1 MADKL
6 NQTQSQLIYQKITA
20 QDLLVSQMVMVEFL
34 FVNKSSK
41 FYNNYLGN
49 PMAWIAYFFDISN
62 KFKLHHG

>member
-1 MADKL
+1 M
-6 NQTQSQLIYQKITA
+6 A

-49 PMAWIAYFFDISN
+49 PMAWIAYFFLIYRINLSCIMVDFISI
-62 KFKLHHG
+62 

>member
-1 MADKL
+1 M
-6 NQTQSQLIYQKITA
+6 A
-20 QDLLVSQMVMVEFL
+20 QDLLVNQMVMVEFL

-62 KFKLHHG
+62 KFKLYHG

>member
-1 MADKL
+1 M
-6 NQTQSQLIYQKITA
+6 A

-49 PMAWIAYFFDISN
+49 PMAWIAYFF
-62 KFKLHHG
+62 